1 MAGTTPALPQ
11 TSLPSCYR
19 AALEPTEPHRPSGDW
34 LPSEDHTRCRSSVL
48 DPELHGNS
56 CSWRWRIVTSSRS
69 DQPTGEWASG
79 FPHSEIQQYFQ
90 SSRSCELR
98 GVSIFGIKKMK
109 GSRGHMAPMA
119 RPQEAPKEDSTPPP
133 QSTGRGA
140 KGGGPL
146 AARLHRPPS
155 PTRHTGAP
163 PPPRNAP
170 PLALGPAPP
179 PWQPEERFLLS
190 NQCCSHHG

>member
-133 QSTGRGA
+133 EHWAWS

>member
-133 QSTGRGA
+133 EHWAWS
-140 KGGGPL
+140 KGGGASGRKAPQTPL
-146 AARLHRPPS
+146 PHAAHR
-155 PTRHTGAP
+155 GA
-163 PPPRNAP
+163 A
-170 PLALGPAPP
+170 PAP
-179 PWQPEERFLLS
+179 ERPASSPRPRPTSLATRGTLS
-190 NQCCSHHG
+190 P